1 VRNSATALNLL
12 NQRSRLLQATDMLDQ
27 VALDP
32 YTFTR
37 DAFLQRR
44 RSAVYDGN
52 PPDEGGDPPTGDNA
66 SKAKE

>member
-1 VRNSATALNLL
+1 MCRRAIQLIGLNLL
-12 NQRSRLLQATDMLDQ
+12 NRRSRLLQATDMLDE

-44 RSAVYDGN
+44 RSDGL
-52 PPDEGGDPPTGDNA
+52 
-66 SKAKE
+66 

>member
-1 VRNSATALNLL
+1 
-12 NQRSRLLQATDMLDQ
+12 MLDQ

-52 PPDEGGDPPTGDNA
+52 PPDDAEPQPTEETGTQPA
-66 SKAKE
+66 AK

>member
-1 VRNSATALNLL
+1 
-12 NQRSRLLQATDMLDQ
+12 LQATDMLDQ

-44 RSAVYDGN
+44 RSEVYDGN
-52 PPDEGGDPPTGDNA
+52 PPDEVQDPPPADNA
-66 SKAKE
+66 PTN

>member
-1 VRNSATALNLL
+1 
-12 NQRSRLLQATDMLDQ
+12 

-52 PPDEGGDPPTGDNA
+52 PPDEVEDQPTTDNA
-66 SKAKE
+66 TKAKE